1 MNTIQGYDLIDGNCE
16 PCRDRDK
23 CQFLNK
29 DICELTAQSLI
40 RPMSGPYCKI
50 EGQNGNTFYVQLG
63 DTYKYIINTPT
74 LGAMCVAQVCG
85 GGREYCNEYSFA
97 DPDAV
102 LVQLNSSLNSKI
114 ITTAQSLSDDFD
126 VYGMAF
132 KYIDPLDLQ
141 SLEITKNTLSALP
154 PNMYI
159 GMTLVFYD
167 AQRSTNDGFADLVGK
182 KAYVVATCN
191 ENEDCSV
198 NATTIVHELTHLH
211 QHEEYISS
219 YCESENKFC
228 SLLDA
233 YNSAREK
240 NNVLRRIRSFI
251 GRKTFEP
258 EELDAYLSYDFEP
271 LVAKRKHVDVD
282 VFIKTLRRYQVAYM
296 LYSTKDKET
305 VYQRVPGHV
314 MFENEEYVIKKL

>member
-233 YNSAREK
+233 YNSARERDEACVGNQVDSGASCDNEK
-240 NNVLRRIRSFI
+240 
-251 GRKTFEP
+251 KDKDP
-258 EELDAYLSYDFEP
+258 DFEK
-271 LVAKRKHVDVD
+271 LAQAASIYCVDPEGLSNSQKN
-282 VFIKTLRRYQVAYM
+282 VFDM
-296 LYSTKDKET
+296 LKET
-305 VYQRVPGHV
+305 I
-314 MFENEEYVIKKL
+314 FEGKDCNL